1 MISGAST
8 NSAISSLPRRRYD
21 RNVSQQI
28 RLREG
33 VITKLVGE
41 ELVLLDYERGIYY
54 GLNDVGARL
63 IALIGEGTSMAGAA
77 DRLLEE
83 FDVSRQTLEADLE
96 LLLGELREQGLV
108 SSG

>member
-1 MISGAST
+1 M
-8 NSAISSLPRRRYD
+8 
-21 RNVSQQI
+21 SQQEI

-33 VITKLVGE
+33 VITKLVGD

-63 IALIGEGTSMAGAA
+63 ISLIGEGASLAGAV

-83 FDVSRQTLEADLE
+83 VDVSRQTLEADLE